1 MCSVPK
7 GEKFM
12 GWSNAVV
19 EHVLSLCGTL
29 ALIHSTQK
37 RAGSS
42 QELNHMCL
50 PTFRAG
56 DVAFLMAVF
65 YGGCLV
71 GDVYFLCPVKCF

>member
-1 MCSVPK
+1 
-7 GEKFM
+7 M

-65 YGGCLV
+65 YEGCLV